1 MGGGAFSCQGLSY
14 GLSSTFRSGFKL
26 SLLSKHVQLWTSCDF
41 PWCTQHFSSFHST
54 CVYIQQ
60 LHVINFYLSHSSGFL
75 SAVPLQQVGC
85 QTVLLTPDRLSNIN
99 LSGNCYESTV
109 KIKLKRLD
117 RGGGDISIKH
127 VHLPAMIS
135 MKNSSDVQKQ
145 SRRVQET
152 QRVLCVQIEEEAG
165 AHRKSLAG
173 SRLIRDGNPMQIM
186 SGNLSRKWEKG

>member
-1 MGGGAFSCQGLSY
+1 MCSSGLPVIFHDAHNTSPPFTPHVFTFNSCM
-14 GLSSTFRSGFKL
+14 SST
-26 SLLSKHVQLWTSCDF
+26 
-41 PWCTQHFSSFHST
+41 
-54 CVYIQQ
+54 
-60 LHVINFYLSHSSGFL
+60 YLSHSSGFL

-85 QTVLLTPDRLSNIN
+85 QTVLLTPDRLSNID

>member
-1 MGGGAFSCQGLSY
+1 M
-14 GLSSTFRSGFKL
+14 
-26 SLLSKHVQLWTSCDF
+26 LLS
-41 PWCTQHFSSFHST
+41 
-54 CVYIQQ
+54 
-60 LHVINFYLSHSSGFL
+60 
-75 SAVPLQQVGC
+75 
-85 QTVLLTPDRLSNIN
+85 PDRLSNID

>member
-1 MGGGAFSCQGLSY
+1 MCSSGLPVIFHDAHNTSPPFTPHVFTFNSCM
-14 GLSSTFRSGFKL
+14 SSTFISHTVQVF
-26 SLLSKHVQLWTSCDF
+26 SLR
-41 PWCTQHFSSFHST
+41 
-54 CVYIQQ
+54 
-60 LHVINFYLSHSSGFL
+60 FL
-75 SAVPLQQVGC
+75 CSRLLV
-85 QTVLLTPDRLSNIN
+85 QTVLLTPDRLSNID

>member
-1 MGGGAFSCQGLSY
+1 M
-14 GLSSTFRSGFKL
+14 
-26 SLLSKHVQLWTSCDF
+26 LLS
-41 PWCTQHFSSFHST
+41 
-54 CVYIQQ
+54 
-60 LHVINFYLSHSSGFL
+60 
-75 SAVPLQQVGC
+75 
-85 QTVLLTPDRLSNIN
+85 PDRLSNID

-117 RGGGDISIKH
+117 RGGGDISIKR

-152 QRVLCVQIEEEAG
+152 QRGLCVQIEEEEAG

>member
-1 MGGGAFSCQGLSY
+1 M
-14 GLSSTFRSGFKL
+14 
-26 SLLSKHVQLWTSCDF
+26 
-41 PWCTQHFSSFHST
+41 
-54 CVYIQQ
+54 
-60 LHVINFYLSHSSGFL
+60 
-75 SAVPLQQVGC
+75 
-85 QTVLLTPDRLSNIN
+85 LLTPDHLSNID

-152 QRVLCVQIEEEAG
+152 QRVLCVQIEEAG

>member
-1 MGGGAFSCQGLSY
+1 MGGGAFSCQTQLY
-14 GLSSTFRSGFKL
+14 FKP

-60 LHVINFYLSHSSGFL
+60 LHVINFYLLSHSSGFL
-75 SAVPLQQVGC
+75 SAVS
-85 QTVLLTPDRLSNIN
+85 LLSRQSCWHLIISHID

-109 KIKLKRLD
+109 KIKLKRSD
-117 RGGGDISIKH
+117 RGGRDISIKH
-127 VHLPAMIS
+127 VHLSAVIS
-135 MKNSSDVQKQ
+135 MRNSSDVQKHS

-165 AHRKSLAG
+165 ARRKSLAG